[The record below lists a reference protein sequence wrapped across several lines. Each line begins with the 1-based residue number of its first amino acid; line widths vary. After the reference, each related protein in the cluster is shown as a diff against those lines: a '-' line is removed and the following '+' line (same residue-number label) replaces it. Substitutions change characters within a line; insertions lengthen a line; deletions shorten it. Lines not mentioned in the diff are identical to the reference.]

1 MVRQPHAPFL
11 AFFESLDAQPNIP
24 RKART
29 HERMEMADDWYCLD
43 TLRMFD
49 HGRNA
54 DKSCTCFEGAH
65 RAPHPAAPVPA
76 VGTPVL
82 PAGCALG
89 IPVMAGTEA
98 VPLPQGKALFQVVM
112 AFVEQDDY
120 YSIIEFVRRCGDE
133 VDLKR
138 KCGFSVALTPEDGRA
153 DNVPRQLTVRGASLL
168 SYAICIGSFR
178 AATALI
184 LACPSFLSLSCN
196 VFASMED
203 GAPRTEHIWTSSD
216 LVRIFCK
223 LYSEEESCDEEV
235 IATAA
240 LYNLALP
247 VIEVGEQ
254 DVSKLPY
261 LALPTAAQRITA
273 AGNDAEAVIRA
284 LSIAAIDHYD
294 AF

>member
-1 MVRQPHAPFL
+1 M
-11 AFFESLDAQPNIP
+11 
-24 RKART
+24 T
-29 HERMEMADDWYCLD
+29 HIHKKVTTHDRMPMADEWYCLD
-43 TLRMFD
+43 SLRMLD

-54 DKSCTCFEGAH
+54 DKACTSFDGAH
-65 RAPHPAAPVPA
+65 RATHPAAPVPA

-98 VPLPQGKALFQVVM
+98 VPLPHGRALFQVVM
-112 AFVEQDDY
+112 EFVEQDDY
-120 YSIIEFVRRCGDE
+120 YSVIEFVRGCGDE
-133 VDLKR
+133 VDLTR
-138 KCGFSVALTPEDGRA
+138 KCGFSVALTPEDDRA

-184 LACPSFLSLSCN
+184 LACPSLLSLSCS

-203 GAPRTEHIWTSSD
+203 GAPRTEHVWMPSD

-223 LYSEEESCDEEV
+223 LYSEEESFDEEV
-235 IATAA
+235 IATAE

-254 DVSKLPY
+254 DASKLPY

-273 AGNDAEAVIRA
+273 AGNDSEAVIRA
-284 LSIAAIDHYD
+284 LSVAAIDHYD